1 MEISDADVED
11 AEQRM
16 RDRLASTPHAIS
28 ARYDRRISRIVIAL
42 SNGLELAL
50 PPHLAE
56 GLAHARAAELADIEI
71 TPSGLG
77 LHWPKLD
84 ADLYLPSLMEGIFGS
99 PRWMDNLNAHRV
111 AAATNL
117 TFMPRS
123 NHRRFKQRK
132 QPVWTGDDPDIIPPG
147 PPPHQLAQTHFLPT

>member
-42 SNGLELAL
+42 SNGLELAY
-50 PPHLAE
+50 
-56 GLAHARAAELADIEI
+56 IEI